1 MLAIPGYR
9 YDPATNRYYKESP
22 AERRRKVAPETQRR
36 GPRRN
41 GGRRT
46 IKGSDIA
53 LSTTQIAAART
64 LSRKFD
70 GPATYDG
77 FLGSFA
83 SSGIQDG
90 IRFRE
95 QLRSK
100 LHLASTSSYRYVT
113 AREPDTLV
121 GDAVTRFAIEAGG
134 EDGPLLRYG
143 TNTGL
148 LGHGSLADPSTRPCY
163 QHGFNTETWRLDRMC
178 GSRITSLH
186 VRNKRLLSICLKPRK
201 TSIWTSALSDD
212 GAHFSLGCDKKILV
226 SDDAGQSEI
235 QMLLYDT
242 RFIRHTQAN
251 MSNGYQMTSE
261 PIFRLSGHIN
271 SLSTN
276 LGFDVCPNGRTLAV
290 AGSDGRI
297 RLWSLAHGKAILSEM
312 DTLGD
317 GSLAPGQGARL
328 LDEVFETPPE
338 CLGFHH
344 DEQTYKQSIWVADGS
359 FVKQYAIK

>member
-1 MLAIPGYR
+1 MGMHY
-9 YDPATNRYYKESP
+9 SP
-22 AERRRKVAPETQRR
+22 T
-36 GPRRN
+36 
-41 GGRRT
+41 
-46 IKGSDIA
+46 A
-53 LSTTQIAAART
+53 LICS
-64 LSRKFD
+64 LLNFD
-70 GPATYDG
+70 
-77 FLGSFA
+77 SH
-83 SSGIQDG
+83 S
-90 IRFRE
+90 
-95 QLRSK
+95 
-100 LHLASTSSYRYVT
+100 
-113 AREPDTLV
+113 
-121 GDAVTRFAIEAGG
+121 
-134 EDGPLLRYG
+134 
-143 TNTGL
+143 
-148 LGHGSLADPSTRPCY
+148 
-163 QHGFNTETWRLDRMC
+163 
-178 GSRITSLH
+178 
-186 VRNKRLLSICLKPRK
+186 
-201 TSIWTSALSDD
+201 
-212 GAHFSLGCDKKILV
+212 
-226 SDDAGQSEI
+226 